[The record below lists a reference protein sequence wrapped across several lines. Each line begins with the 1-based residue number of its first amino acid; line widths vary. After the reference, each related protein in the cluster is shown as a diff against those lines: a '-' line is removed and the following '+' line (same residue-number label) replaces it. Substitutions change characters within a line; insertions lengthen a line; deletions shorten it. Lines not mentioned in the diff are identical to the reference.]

1 MEKEVIRRVLAKVV
15 KKEFPNVNI
24 EDVALTIELQ
34 SMMGGYIDEEKNLKY
49 NVWIIFGDFDTL
61 DYFHNN
67 YNDWMKL
74 TEFVKTTMKHI
85 GIKNKINVYK
95 ETSEDY

>member
-24 EDVALTIELQ
+24 EDVALTLERDPL
-34 SMMGGYIDEEKNLKY
+34 SFYNDESKNFKY
-49 NVWIIFGDFDTL
+49 NVWIIFKDFDTL
-61 DYFHNN
+61 DYFHQN
-67 YNDWMKL
+67 YHHWIKL
-74 TEFVKTTMKHI
+74 TEFVRTLMKHI
-85 GIKNKINVYK
+85 GITNNVDVYK